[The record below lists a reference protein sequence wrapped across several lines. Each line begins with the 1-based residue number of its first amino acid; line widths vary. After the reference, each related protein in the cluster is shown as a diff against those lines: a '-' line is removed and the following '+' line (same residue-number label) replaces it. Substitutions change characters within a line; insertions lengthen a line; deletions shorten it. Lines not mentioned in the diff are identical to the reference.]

1 MIKFLTFLVFLTS
14 IAVGDGFDQL
24 VLVMSNEMNATTAKL
39 QRYEKKVQ
47 WEQVGEN
54 ISVTLGR
61 SGLGY
66 STTSMPQKN
75 EGDGRSPIGLFDIGS
90 IFGYSSQSN
99 SSMPYYHADEKLICV
114 DDAGD
119 RFYNKMALLDSSNPP
134 KSFEVMRRT
143 DGVYAYG
150 AVIDYNRAGV
160 ANRGSC
166 IFFHLNSVGKKPTS
180 GCTAMDEKPLL
191 EMLQWLD
198 HSKHPKVLQIPK
210 SECLNYQKEFA
221 GIECP

>member
-1 MIKFLTFLVFLTS
+1 MMKFLTFLVFLAS
-14 IAVGDGFDQL
+14 IALGQGFEQL
-24 VLVMSNEMNATTAKL
+24 VLVVSNEMNATTAIL
-39 QRYEKKVQ
+39 QRYEKKAL
-47 WEQVGEN
+47 WEKVGEN
-54 ISVTLGR
+54 VSVTLGR

-75 EGDGRSPIGLFDIGS
+75 EGDGRSPLGLFDIGS
-90 IFGYSSQSN
+90 TFGYSSQSN

-119 RFYNKMALLDSSNPP
+119 RFYNKMALLDSKNLP
-134 KSFEVMRRT
+134 KSFELMRRV
-143 DGVYAYG
+143 DGVYTYG
-150 AVIDYNRAGV
+150 AVIEYNRQGV
-160 ANRGSC
+160 SGRGSC

-198 HSKHPKVLQIPK
+198 SSKSPKVLQIPK
-210 SECLNYQKEFA
+210 NECPNYQREFV